1 VNRVTRALRGAR
13 HHRIGQALLARDR
26 SYMLGS
32 VAHAMNISA
41 AQDHVDP
48 PRPEI
53 SDARMNQAA
62 DPQSKPPGVPPVN
75 QDTAQRFELPML
87 KRYPVIA
94 GAVAGLLLRLAFSGP
109 AGSPWSA
116 MAGWFIYLAPIVVG
130 MVTVYLAE
138 RERRRSWAYYAV
150 APLFAT
156 ALFVIGTLLLL
167 IEGLICAIVI
177 VPMFATMG
185 AIGGLVMGAICRA
198 TRWPRHTVYSV
209 ASLPLLLAWLGA
221 GLPEPS
227 LVGQIERS
235 VLIEAP
241 AEVVWRQINRIDS
254 ISKEDMS
261 EALASRIGVPMP
273 LSGSTEIRPEGRVR
287 VSHWGKQVYFE
298 EVVEDWQP
306 HRYLRWSYRFHEDS
320 FPRRALDDHVVM
332 GGHYFDLIDTSYT
345 LSEENGSTRLHTA
358 TRYRISTHFNFYA
371 DWVAQLLLGNLSET
385 GLRLYRSRSEAEV
398 GRAPDTPPYPDG
410 GP

>member
-1 VNRVTRALRGAR
+1 
-13 HHRIGQALLARDR
+13 
-26 SYMLGS
+26 
-32 VAHAMNISA
+32 
-41 AQDHVDP
+41 
-48 PRPEI
+48 
-53 SDARMNQAA
+53 MNQAA
-62 DPQSKPPGVPPVN
+62 DPQSSPPGVPPVN
-75 QDTAQRFELPML
+75 QDTAKHFELPML

-116 MAGWFIYLAPIVVG
+116 MAGWFIYLAPVVVG

-185 AIGGLVMGAICRA
+185 AFGGLVMGAICRA

-241 AEVVWRQINRIDS
+241 AEVVWRQINRIES

-261 EALASRIGVPMP
+261 DALASRIGVPMP
-273 LSGSTEIRPEGRVR
+273 LSGNTELRPEGRVR

-306 HRYLRWSYRFHEDS
+306 HRYLRWSYRFHADS

-345 LSEENGSTRLHTA
+345 LSEEGGSTRLHTV

-385 GLRLYRSRSEAEV
+385 GLGLYRGRSEAEA
-398 GRAPDTPPYPDG
+398 GTAPDTPPYLDREPS
-410 GP
+410 